1 MFNTIRRFYNYYI
14 SPDKQLARK
23 IKNVT
28 GITPARMHLY
38 KLAFLHKSMNN
49 DVNHKGNNERLEY
62 LGDSILSTVVADYL
76 YQKYPSEDEG
86 FMTKM
91 RSKIVKRKT
100 LNDIA
105 DRMGLDLILTDF
117 SMGRLSSTML
127 GNALEALIG
136 AIYLE
141 SGYEKTRRY
150 VIHNLIR
157 KYLDIHKLEA
167 KDDNF
172 KSRLLEWCQKNNKSV
187 DYHMVEK
194 FKFEKRDRFRIAV
207 LIDGEHMGQAED
219 FNKKSAEQSASHHA
233 IKKLGFELVPQ
244 KSTEHIN

>member
-1 MFNTIRRFYNYYI
+1 MFNKIRRFYNFYI

-23 IKNVT
+23 ISQVV
-28 GITPARMHLY
+28 GITPARLHLY
-38 KLAFLHKSMNN
+38 KLAFWHKSMNGEGEK
-49 DVNHKGNNERLEY
+49 DGNNERLEF
-62 LGDSILSTVVADYL
+62 LGDAILSTIVADYL
-76 YQKYPSEDEG
+76 YKKYPTKNEG

-91 RSKIVKRKT
+91 RSKIVKRKS

-105 DRMGLDLILTDF
+105 AKMGLDLILTDY
-117 SMGRLSSTML
+117 SMGKMSSTML

-141 SGYEKTRRY
+141 CGYDETKKY
-150 VIHNLIR
+150 VITYIIR
-157 KYLDIHKLEA
+157 KYLDIHKLEE

-187 DYHMVEK
+187 DYKMVEK
-194 FKFEKRDRFRIAV
+194 FKSEKRDRFRIAV

-219 FNKKSAEQSASHHA
+219 YNKKAAEQLASKFA
-233 IKKLGFELVPQ
+233 IFKLGFDQEESEQ
-244 KSTEHIN
+244 HS

>member
-1 MFNTIRRFYNYYI
+1 
-14 SPDKQLARK
+14 
-23 IKNVT
+23 
-28 GITPARMHLY
+28 
-38 KLAFLHKSMNN
+38 MNN
-49 DVNHKGNNERLEY
+49 DENYQGNNERLEY
-62 LGDSILSTVVADYL
+62 LGDSILSTIVADYL
-76 YQKYPSEDEG
+76 YQKYPSKDEG

-100 LNDIA
+100 LNDVA

-141 SGYEKTRRY
+141 SGYEKTRHY
-150 VIHNLIR
+150 VVSNLIR

-172 KSRLLEWCQKNNKSV
+172 KSRLLEWCQKNNKTV

-219 FNKKSAEQSASHHA
+219 FNKKSAEQSASNKA
-233 IKKLGFELVPQ
+233 IKKLGFELTSQ

>member
-1 MFNTIRRFYNYYI
+1 MFNTIRRFYNFYI

-23 IKNVT
+23 ISQVV
-28 GITPARMHLY
+28 GITPARLHLY
-38 KLAFLHKSMNN
+38 KLAFWHKSMNGEGI
-49 DVNHKGNNERLEY
+49 KSANNERLEF
-62 LGDSILSTVVADYL
+62 LGDAILSTIVADYL
-76 YQKYPSEDEG
+76 YKKYPTKNEG

-91 RSKIVKRKT
+91 RSKIVKRKS

-105 DRMGLDLILTDF
+105 AKMGLDLILIDY
-117 SMGRLSSTML
+117 SMGKMSSTML

-141 SGYEKTRRY
+141 CGYDETKKY
-150 VIHNLIR
+150 VITHIMR
-157 KYLDIHKLEA
+157 KYLDIHKLEE

-187 DYHMVEK
+187 DYQMVEK
-194 FKFEKRDRFRIAV
+194 FKYEKRDRFRIAV

-219 FNKKSAEQSASHHA
+219 YNKKAAEQSASKFA
-233 IKKLGFELVPQ
+233 IFKLGFDQEESQ
-244 KSTEHIN
+244 QRS

>member
-1 MFNTIRRFYNYYI
+1 MFNKIRRFYNFYI

-23 IKNVT
+23 ISQVV
-28 GITPARMHLY
+28 GITPARLHLY
-38 KLAFLHKSMNN
+38 KLAFWHKSMNGEGEK
-49 DVNHKGNNERLEY
+49 DGNNERLEF
-62 LGDSILSTVVADYL
+62 LGDAILSTIVADYL
-76 YQKYPSEDEG
+76 YKKYPTKNEG

-91 RSKIVKRKT
+91 RSKIVKRKS

-105 DRMGLDLILTDF
+105 AKMGLDLILIDY
-117 SMGRLSSTML
+117 SMGKMSSTML

-141 SGYEKTRRY
+141 CGYDETKKY
-150 VIHNLIR
+150 VITHIMR
-157 KYLDIHKLEA
+157 KYLDIHKLEE

-187 DYHMVEK
+187 DYQMVEK
-194 FKFEKRDRFRIAV
+194 FKYEKRDRFRIAV

-219 FNKKSAEQSASHHA
+219 YNKKAAEQSASKFA
-233 IKKLGFELVPQ
+233 IFKLGFDQEESKQ
-244 KSTEHIN
+244 RS